1 MVVIDVPSA
10 TQAAEALGGIVFGKA
25 GVEYEVITAPPGT
38 PDLTPQLQA
47 AVDSGAD
54 AIGLTGDVTFCTS
67 FLQAY
72 DTLGLAITQSVIAQ
86 CIDSTV
92 LESLGSVLA
101 GSHMATI
108 TDAAVMKTV
117 V

>member
-38 PDLTPQLQA
+38 LDLTPQLQA

-72 DTLGLAITQSVIAQ
+72 QTLGLDIPKYMIATFRSEERRLGKK
-86 CIDSTV
+86 CVSTCR
-92 LESLGSVLA
+92 SRGWP
-101 GSHMATI
+101 
-108 TDAAVMKTV
+108 
-117 V
+117 

>member
-25 GVEYEVITAPPGT
+25 GVAYEVITAPPGT

-72 DTLGLAITQSVIAQ
+72 QTLGLDIPKYMIAPRVAA
-86 CIDSTV
+86 TGP
-92 LESLGSVLA
+92 ESLA
-101 GSHMATI
+101 KRNA
-108 TDAAVMKTV
+108 
-117 V
+117 